1 MFQIFMKLE
10 ERSNTLNRNVEN
22 IKIKLLEIQM
32 TVSGK
37 KTTGMG

>member
-1 MFQIFMKLE
+1 MKQE

-32 TVSGK
+32 TVSGE
-37 KTTGMG
+37 KTTGMV